1 MKIHNINEFIT
12 SPDMSGYESP
22 IRMIVGEMETKMEAD
37 TMSVIQRY
45 GIDVDKEAVATK
57 VKGKTLIYNDSI
69 LPRNALNYDRE
80 QYEKGYADACNN
92 KNLWNVHQIACM
104 LADIFKDRCACNYN
118 GNDEWLPKVCDL
130 ADTSCP
136 DTFGV
141 ACWEQFVANYDKRK
155 SEGKV

>member
-45 GIDVDKEAVATK
+45 GIDVNKEE
-57 VKGKTLIYNDSI
+57 LIK
-69 LPRNALNYDRE
+69 ALEYDRG
-80 QYEKGYADACNN
+80 QYEKGYQDACNSH
-92 KNLWNVHQIACM
+92 KLWNVHQIACM
-104 LADIFKDRCACNYN
+104 LADIFKDRCACNYC

-141 ACWEQFVANYDKRK
+141 ACWEQFVWNYFKKQGGDT
-155 SEGKV
+155 E

>member
-1 MKIHNINEFIT
+1 MKINNIKEFIT

-45 GIDVDKEAVATK
+45 GIDVDKEE
-57 VKGKTLIYNDSI
+57 LIK
-69 LPRNALNYDRE
+69 ALEYDRG
-80 QYEKGYADACNN
+80 QYEKGYQDACNSH
-92 KNLWNVHQIACM
+92 KLWNVHQIACM
-104 LADIFKDRCACNYN
+104 LADIFKDRCACNYC

-141 ACWEQFVANYDKRK
+141 ACWEQFVWNYFKKQGGDTNA
-155 SEGKV
+155 E